1 MVWAAEHAIS
11 LRDLARL
18 LRERTGLI
26 LVLGLGAAA
35 LGFGLGTILPRSFQA
50 EGLLVVDPHEIN
62 IPDFQTIRSQGTVEP
77 WGARSAA
84 RALVSRE
91 LVDRVARQLDVGS
104 NPAFNPALRSNL
116 AETLLRATGLSAL
129 YRRERLDNAAAWED
143 LVEAI
148 RRNLTVASE
157 ERSYAIG
164 VAFTWRDAIAAA
176 DIVNAVMELYVEQ
189 ELEAKRRA
197 MAEASKQLRRQGE
210 ELYADVKATW
220 AQIRQLENSRSMVTT
235 VTGTVISQR
244 LTTLAGEEQNVE
256 NESARARADLEQI
269 SAAQRS
275 GRANLLNPELVTPRL
290 KVLLEAEASL
300 RGRMAEMT
308 ANFGPKHPQMLALQA
323 ELDRVVRDI
332 GGEMGAVRSS
342 LLRRLETLEQRKAS
356 LKAAAD
362 DMGARAASTASGRAQ
377 LEQLRAE
384 AQSKNQLYDVY
395 QERYRQTLA
404 NLQVIQPDI
413 RIVSHAAPSS
423 RPSSPGPVLL
433 AAIGGL
439 VGIMAG
445 IGGILARRWWL
456 GQVRTPREMS
466 LLSGLP
472 ALGAI
477 PKIGGFPRLAGS
489 VQEHVVHS
497 PQSLITETVRGI
509 LFRLQSGEE
518 PAPKVIVVTSP
529 LPGEGKT
536 SFTLSLARVAARDGL
551 RSLCVDADFRSP
563 ALADRAG
570 VLSSFTIREYIDDAV
585 DFDGAVALDAASG
598 AHLLVGQPAP
608 GDPLHYL
615 EHRRLMK
622 LLSIARSRYDIV
634 IVDTPPVM
642 RVVDPLL
649 MARLAD
655 RVVLVVSERGATRE
669 VVYETIQR
677 LRWSQ
682 TPLAG
687 IVMAQLSGRIPE
699 QYVYSGY
706 ASGLSDYPIT

>member
-1 MVWAAEHAIS
+1 MVWAAENAIS

-176 DIVNAVMELYVEQ
+176 DIVNAVMGLYVEQ

-210 ELYADVKATW
+210 ELYADLKATW
-220 AQIRQLENSRSMVTT
+220 ARIRQLENSGSMVTT

-290 KVLLEAEASL
+290 QSTS
-300 RGRMAEMT
+300 RGRGIFAWED
-308 ANFGPKHPQMLALQA
+308 GRD
-323 ELDRVVRDI
+323 DR
-332 GGEMGAVRSS
+332 
-342 LLRRLETLEQRKAS
+342 
-356 LKAAAD
+356 
-362 DMGARAASTASGRAQ
+362 
-377 LEQLRAE
+377 QLRAE
-384 AQSKNQLYDVY
+384 APSD
-395 QERYRQTLA
+395 A
-404 NLQVIQPDI
+404 G
-413 RIVSHAAPSS
+413 ASS
-423 RPSSPGPVLL
+423 RAGPCRERHW
-433 AAIGGL
+433 
-439 VGIMAG
+439 
-445 IGGILARRWWL
+445 RRN
-456 GQVRTPREMS
+456 GR
-466 LLSGLP
+466 
-472 ALGAI
+472 
-477 PKIGGFPRLAGS
+477 
-489 VQEHVVHS
+489 S
-497 PQSLITETVRGI
+497 PQ
-509 LFRLQSGEE
+509 Q
-518 PAPKVIVVTSP
+518 PA
-529 LPGEGKT
+529 
-536 SFTLSLARVAARDGL
+536 AAARDAGAAEGVAES
-551 RSLCVDADFRSP
+551 RGGRHG
-563 ALADRAG
+563 RAG
-570 VLSSFTIREYIDDAV
+570 GLDRKRACAARAAPRG
-585 DFDGAVALDAASG
+585 GA
-598 AHLLVGQPAP
+598 
-608 GDPLHYL
+608 
-615 EHRRLMK
+615 E
-622 LLSIARSRYDIV
+622 
-634 IVDTPPVM
+634 
-642 RVVDPLL
+642 
-649 MARLAD
+649 
-655 RVVLVVSERGATRE
+655 
-669 VVYETIQR
+669 
-677 LRWSQ
+677 
-682 TPLAG
+682 
-687 IVMAQLSGRIPE
+687 
-699 QYVYSGY
+699 
-706 ASGLSDYPIT
+706 